1 MSKAEDKAIQKRIDN
16 NRDEI
21 QRFLSSELPLDII
34 KFNITIISNRN
45 ERLIKKLKQ

>member
-1 MSKAEDKAIQKRIDN
+1 MDKAEIQESINK

-34 KFNITIISNRN
+34 EFNIKILSNRN
-45 ERLIKKLKQ
+45 ERLIKQLNK